1 MQDKSSG
8 SSSLKGFAMKVTV
21 GTGEKAVSASIEI
34 GEQTCTF
41 VNDCTL
47 EKEELQSINKVNAE
61 IMTTII
67 NATTMLYTS
76 ISADSKAR
84 SEKYAEEAKTRNEN
98 ETKRVE
104 NETKRLQNEIDEN
117 EKRREHEVR
126 MHELRTSGT
135 TKSPSTSR

>member
-67 NATTMLYTS
+67 NATTILYTS

-84 SEKYAEEAKTRNEN
+84 SEKYAEEAKTRN
-98 ETKRVE
+98 E